1 MADTFHIPCQILFD
15 DPVHKVIQSANNPT
29 YDSCAQLDAYP
40 LLSWNG
46 GGIKRFA
53 NVLRCDALLP
63 SHGVEIH
70 RGTEL
75 SHQND
80 LLPRSVVDYDEDGA
94 VGEHAVPY
102 FIAAIL
108 FVLEPEG
115 PHIG

>member
-1 MADTFHIPCQILFD
+1 M
-15 DPVHKVIQSANNPT
+15 QSANTPT

-75 SHQND
+75 SYQD
-80 LLPRSVVDYDEDGA
+80 QLLPCDVVDDDEDSA

-108 FVLEPEG
+108 FVLEPER
-115 PHIG
+115 PHVG